1 MRPLVYIVTL
11 VEFAIVAILVVVEGI
26 VARLQMG
33 RRERRRVELATV
45 RAERTS
51 SDCERRIRLDGGRSS
66 IARSD
71 RKPTSSIFSSHI
83 VAVLTT
89 ASTATTKLAW

>member
-11 VEFAIVAILVVVEGI
+11 VEFAIVAILVAVERI
-26 VARLQMG
+26 VAKLQMG

-45 RAERTS
+45 RAERELHRIA
-51 SDCERRIRLDGGRSS
+51 SDAFISMVEEAR

-71 RKPTSSIFSSHI
+71 SRPTS
-83 VAVLTT
+83 
-89 ASTATTKLAW
+89 

>member
-11 VEFAIVAILVVVEGI
+11 VEFAIVAILVVVERI
-26 VARLQMG
+26 VAKLQMG

-45 RAERTS
+45 RAERELHRIA
-51 SDCERRIRLDGGRSS
+51 SDAFISMVEEAR

-71 RKPTSSIFSSHI
+71 SEQTS
-83 VAVLTT
+83 
-89 ASTATTKLAW
+89 